1 MAPARRLSLAR
12 CHNEGQQMNVVGTPA
27 NTVILHWNECGTTW
41 AQLPWRDWVRF
52 RGFDDGGLSL
62 LAGAEAGEHY
72 FLVCVLDDRGELANV
87 IPHRYVLSTDGRLVH
102 GFDGLRQAER
112 EEYCRIQLL
121 LQPTIEDFGALQRAR
136 RPWICGQPTSG
147 AHRAASAA
155 GLAGARRRPAGRSML
170 ALPVRHRN
178 LALERAAQLARPR
191 ATSIRRAVTPC
202 SAPPLPDATT
212 TGGGG

>member
-1 MAPARRLSLAR
+1 
-12 CHNEGQQMNVVGTPA
+12 MNVIGSPA
-27 NTVILHWNECGTTW
+27 NTVILHWDECETTW

-121 LQPTIEDFGALQRAR
+121 LMPTIEDSERYTELDARGFAVNLPPPHTVQPLLRALPGLAGSARHRRRDRLGGEGGRLLRAL
-136 RPWICGQPTSG
+136 P
-147 AHRAASAA
+147 
-155 GLAGARRRPAGRSML
+155 GLAGAQPSGACWHFLSAIGISRSS
-170 ALPVRHRN
+170 A
-178 LALERAAQLARPR
+178 RAN
-191 ATSIRRAVTPC
+191 
-202 SAPPLPDATT
+202 
-212 TGGGG
+212 